1 MKINAFPVS
10 VARRIVAGDLNDVAW
25 SRTTR
30 LLQELSGL
38 LDPRIERGPHSTFN
52 ANWPFLRWPLDHVV
66 FEKSFQLREL
76 KVVENI
82 GSDHFPLFVALC
94 HRPEVGR
101 ERPADPDGPV
111 AAEAEEAIREGREEA
126 RKRRLVGRSRA
137 TINLLPAWRQKQPL
151 AIVSY
156 WPSDA
161 AMTVGSCEQ

>member
-111 AAEAEEAIREGREEA
+111 AAEAEEAIREGWEEVW
-126 RKRRLVGRSRA
+126 K
-137 TINLLPAWRQKQPL
+137 
-151 AIVSY
+151 
-156 WPSDA
+156 
-161 AMTVGSCEQ
+161 